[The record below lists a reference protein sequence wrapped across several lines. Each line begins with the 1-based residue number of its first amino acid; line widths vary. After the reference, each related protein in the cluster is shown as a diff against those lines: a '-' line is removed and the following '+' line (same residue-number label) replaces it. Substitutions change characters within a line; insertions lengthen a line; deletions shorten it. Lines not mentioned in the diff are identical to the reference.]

1 MAAPGPTLLML
12 LLAFAPPLAY
22 AVWVRNLERHDREPW
37 LRLAGVFAWGATGA
51 VLLAI
56 ALARGL
62 AEMALPWYEGLGL
75 SLPFAA
81 VTVFALAPLAEEPT
95 KALALL
101 FVQDE
106 RAEPEDGFVYGA
118 VAGLG
123 FAAAETFLYA
133 QSAYAL
139 GGTAHMLVVGGLR
152 GFASA
157 FLHATASGLVGY
169 AFMRHRAPW
178 RRLAYV
184 ALAIGVHALYNLLL
198 SAQGVVAGR
207 FESAVLVGALGLV
220 GALALAITAFTLL
233 RKRVRQLDAAP

>member
-1 MAAPGPTLLML
+1 ML
-12 LLAFAPPLAY
+12 TLAFAPPVAY
-22 AVWVRNLERHDREPW
+22 ATWVRNLERHDREPW
-37 LRLAGVFAWGATGA
+37 LRLTGVFAWGATGA

-56 ALARGL
+56 ALTRGL
-62 AEMALPWYEGLGL
+62 AELALPWYASLGL
-75 SLPFAA
+75 SVPFAA
-81 VTVFALAPLAEEPT
+81 ITVFALAPLAEEPT

-106 RAEPEDGFVYGA
+106 RAEPEDGFIYGA

-133 QSAYAL
+133 QAAYAS

-184 ALAIGVHALYNLLL
+184 ALAVGVHATYNLLL
-198 SAQGVVAGR
+198 SAQGVLAGR
-207 FESAVLVGALGLV
+207 VENAVLVGILGLV
-220 GALALAITAFTLL
+220 GALALAIVAFTLL
-233 RKRVRQLDAAP
+233 RRQVRALDTAP